1 MKIRKL
7 LLEWKGYLMSGISY
21 MIPTVIGGAMIVG
34 IPQIIGLCF
43 GVTNLDKFKSTNDFF
58 HVLYQINQVGW
69 VGIGLV
75 NLVIAGYVAYAIGD
89 KPALGAGFIGGQL
102 ATNIKAGFL
111 GALIAGFVAGY
122 VARWCRKIK
131 VPEAWKSSLP
141 LMVVPL
147 LTTGAVAIVEGVILA
162 TPLTALNTGLVTWV
176 KNMIASGTNGVVVAA
191 ILGAMIGSDLGGPIN
206 KAAWMVGNILFI
218 EGIYQP
224 ALMTNIAICC
234 IPLGYAIATFIY
246 PRKRFSDE
254 LYLAGKNNLIMGT
267 FGITE
272 GAIAFTLVSPLK
284 LLFVNMAGGSIG
296 AVVGEVLGMHSH
308 IPPLGGIPGIITADN
323 KLAYIAGIAAGA
335 LFIGVVAPLVT
346 DFSEKATKTS
356 EEVNNEDIEI
366 NIENL

>member
-1 MKIRKL
+1 M
-7 LLEWKGYLMSGISY
+7 
-21 MIPTVIGGAMIVG
+21 
-34 IPQIIGLCF
+34 
-43 GVTNLDKFKSTNDFF
+43 
-58 HVLYQINQVGW
+58 
-69 VGIGLV
+69 
-75 NLVIAGYVAYAIGD
+75 VAYAIGD

-131 VPEAWKSSLP
+131 VPEAWQSAIP
-141 LMVVPL
+141 LLVVPL
-147 LTTGAVAIVEGVILA
+147 LTTGAIAIVEGVILA
-162 TPLTALNTGLVTWV
+162 NPLAALNNGLVSWV
-176 KNMIASGTNGVVVAA
+176 KQMIASGTNGVVVAA

-246 PRKRFSDE
+246 PRKKFSDE
-254 LYLAGKNNLIMGT
+254 LYMAGKNNLIMGT

-284 LLFVNMAGGSIG
+284 LVFVNMAGGAIG

-308 IPPLGGIPGIITADN
+308 IPPLGGLPGIITADN
-323 KLAYIAGIAAGA
+323 KLAYIGGIAAGA
-335 LFIGVVAPLVT
+335 LFIGLVAPLVA
-346 DFSEKATKTS
+346 DFSATSTETS
-356 EEVNNEDIEI
+356 EEINEDDIKLDIEDI
-366 NIENL
+366 